1 MKQLIKQILKEETSS
16 NEQDIKAKQIV
27 NRNLIHRLEELTGRG
42 RINSYDELFFDI
54 KRTVMKLISIIKDE
68 FSVNS
73 NELSIDKKMLLNY
86 IERSLSNN
94 QSIYRSIGR
103 NQVGRLLNIIN
114 QELNRFKGT
123 EEKSN
128 DTDKDGIP
136 NRLDIDDDNDG
147 VLDPNDT
154 DS

>member
-123 EEKSN
+123 EDKSD